1 MTTIFKGQP
10 ANLTVTVQ
18 VNGAPVAIDAA
29 STVSARLFTVD
40 GATALSDSKPCAAD
54 AAGADW
60 TAGVVAVAFDATETD
75 ALALGDVMLVLTGS
89 NGFSVKRFKVTVE
102 SATAPTK
109 SALFVKDFIV
119 EEIRADRLMQTAQ
132 DLTGGDPV
140 SDDYIWSKVLAA
152 EAQIAHDLRVPL
164 VPTKF
169 FPGTPT
175 ADQIAE
181 LGGMPWAEDPGYD
194 YKQDMFFPDQ
204 WGMLKLNNKP
214 LISVE
219 SVKFDFPTMGDTFFD
234 MPVEWIREYKKYA
247 HVQFVPSTPALFST
261 AGSFVMRALTGY
273 SVVPMMVKITYIAGL
288 ENAARDFPDLID
300 AIKKMAVL
308 KAIEDGFPAQS
319 GSISADGLS
328 QSMSVDLAKY
338 HDMVDTILNGPKGS
352 NGGLMTAIHG
362 IRSMV
367 MGAS

>member
-1 MTTIFKGQP
+1 MTTIIKGQA
-10 ANLTVTVQ
+10 ANIALTVQ
-18 VNGAPVAIDAA
+18 VDGAPIAINAG
-29 STVSARLFTVD
+29 STVSAQLFTLD
-40 GATALSDSKPCAAD
+40 GATALSGVEPCNAN

-60 TAGVVAVAFDATETD
+60 TKGIVVAAFQASDTGVLD
-75 ALALGDVMLVLTGS
+75 LGDVMLVLTGS
-89 NGFSVKRFKVTVE
+89 SGFSVKRFKVTVE

-109 SALFVKDFIV
+109 SFLFTRDFVI
-119 EEIRADRLMQTAQ
+119 EDIRSDALMQSAQ
-132 DLTGGDPV
+132 DLMGGAIL
-140 SDDYIWSKVLAA
+140 SDDYIWGKVVAA
-152 EAQIAHDLRVPL
+152 ESAIAHRLRVPL
-164 VPTKF
+164 VPTQF

-175 ADQIAE
+175 SDQIAA
-181 LGGMPWAEDPGYD
+181 LNGMPWGEDPGYD
-194 YKQDMFFPDQ
+194 YKQDMFFPDG

-214 LISVE
+214 LINVQSVQ
-219 SVKFDFPTMGDTFFD
+219 FDFPTMGDTFFN

-273 SVVPMMVKITYIAGL
+273 SVVPLMVKITYVAGL
-288 ENAARDFPDLID
+288 ENAARDYPELLD
-300 AIKKMAVL
+300 AIKKLAVL
-308 KAIEDGFPAQS
+308 KAIEDRFPAQS

-328 QSMSVDLAKY
+328 QSMSVDLDKY
-338 HDMVDTILNGPKGS
+338 HDVIDTIIDGPKGA